1 MSNLEARRPLG
12 AVKIMVSEGSRG
24 ILAVHRAAAVKNN
37 RGRKKT
43 FPVEVTRID
52 PAVNLFHPGYASR
65 TCNT

>member
-1 MSNLEARRPLG
+1 
-12 AVKIMVSEGSRG
+12 MVSEGSRG

-52 PAVNLFHPGYASR
+52 PALNLFHPGYASR